1 MMFKN
6 YNCIN
11 QGVEVG
17 LKQVAVVVCSRF
29 LGSFPPLILYSDCN
43 LEIHNLVKWH
53 HDNTVLEKNRIRIEQ
68 YHDSTH
74 KKGVL
79 IQQCSM
85 EFNVEFKNNLFLCKS
100 CYFLPA
106 SLIVNENKI
115 LICRCS
121 FLPACFIVNNNKI
134 IICKLFF

>member
-1 MMFKN
+1 MFKN
-6 YNCIN
+6 YNCIY
-11 QGVEVG
+11 QGVGVG

-53 HDNTVLEKNRIRIEQ
+53 HDNTVLEKS
-68 YHDSTH
+68 D
-74 KKGVL
+74 
-79 IQQCSM
+79 
-85 EFNVEFKNNLFLCKS
+85 F
-100 CYFLPA
+100 
-106 SLIVNENKI
+106 IVNENKI

-134 IICKLFF
+134 IICRLFF